1 MSDNDY
7 RLVDLPGLGPV
18 LIPVGH
24 DIDEIMREVME
35 DTSAPDQDPAKSS

>member
-18 LIPVGH
+18 LIPVGY
-24 DIDEIMREVME
+24 DIDEIMREVTE
-35 DTSAPDQDPAKSS
+35 DTAAPDQDAPKST